1 VTKRVGIL
9 GGGQLGLLLAQSL
22 VRLGCEV
29 SIYEPDADA
38 PACKQTSSAF
48 NGSWTDLSKLEQF
61 FDNCDVVTYEFE
73 NVATDLLFA
82 LQKKKPLMPSAS
94 VLNTT
99 QNRGREKGF
108 MREAGLP
115 HPAYKVVDVSSD
127 LSKAVSS
134 FALPCIAKTTFGG
147 YDGKGQFLL
156 ESEVDVQSLCEK
168 VKLQRLELIL
178 EEKIELDL
186 EVSCIV
192 GRAKDGTEVVFPVFE
207 NQHRDHILDV
217 TLLPA
222 NVPQAVQDKVREI
235 AALSTRKLDVVGLLT
250 VEFFLTKTKPRSEST
265 VVVDGWHILINEF
278 APRPHNSGHITMQA
292 CDLSQFDVLARI
304 LADVP
309 LKQPTM
315 VNEGS
320 FCMANLLG
328 DVWLEQH
335 STRSSS
341 GKVEKLTSTT
351 EPLSL
356 QCLEDFPQVI
366 DVVLYGKKEARAKR
380 KMGHFVLSGKN
391 DGKSPNA
398 LVSVAHKFRAN
409 LCLDMSQRIVHRD
422 S

>member
-1 VTKRVGIL
+1 MTKRIGIL

-29 SIYEPDADA
+29 SVYEPDADA
-38 PACKQTSSAF
+38 PACKQTSSAY

-61 FDNCDVVTYEFE
+61 FEGCDVVTYEFE

-94 VLNTT
+94 VLSTT

-115 HPAYKVVDVSSD
+115 HAEYKVVDVASD
-127 LSKAVSS
+127 LSEALST
-134 FALPCIAKTTFGG
+134 FGLPCIAKTTFGG

-156 ESEVDVQSLCEK
+156 QSEADVKSLCVK
-168 VKLQRLELIL
+168 VKQQPMELIL
-178 EEKIELDL
+178 EEKIALHL

-192 GRAKDGTEVVFPVFE
+192 GRAKDGSEVVFPVFE

-222 NVPQAVQDKVREI
+222 HVPQAVQEKVREI
-235 AALSTRKLDVVGLLT
+235 AALAARKLDVVGLLT

-278 APRPHNSGHITMQA
+278 APRPHNSGHITLQA
-292 CDLSQFDVLARI
+292 CDLSQFDILARI

-309 LKQPTM
+309 LRQPSM
-315 VNEGS
+315 VSDRS

-328 DVWLEQH
+328 DIWLDQH
-335 STRSSS
+335 SKKSPS
-341 GKVEKLTSTT
+341 GEVEKPTSST
-351 EPLSL
+351 ELLSL
-356 QCLEDFPQVI
+356 QCLEKFPHVI

-380 KMGHFVLSGKN
+380 KMGHFVLSGESG
-391 DGKSPNA
+391 DPSSSD
-398 LVSVAHKFRAN
+398 LVSMAHAFRSS
-409 LCLDMSQRIVHRD
+409 LSRP
-422 S
+422 

>member
-1 VTKRVGIL
+1 VTMRVGIL

-29 SIYEPDADA
+29 SVYEPDVDA
-38 PACKQTSSAF
+38 PACRQTSRDF
-48 NGSWTDLSKLEQF
+48 NGSWTDLAKLEQF
-61 FDNCDVVTYEFE
+61 FDSCDVVTYEFE

-108 MREAGLP
+108 MSEAGLP
-115 HPAYKVVDVSSD
+115 HPAYRVVDVSSD
-127 LSKAVSS
+127 LGEAVSD
-134 FALPCIAKTTFGG
+134 FGLPCIAKTTFGG

-156 ESEVDVQSLCEK
+156 QSESDVRALCAK
-168 VKLQRLELIL
+168 VKQQPVELIL
-178 EEKIELDL
+178 EEKIVLDL

-192 GRAKDGTEVVFPVFE
+192 GRAKDGTEIVFPVFE
-207 NQHRDHILDV
+207 NQHEDHILDV

-222 NVPQAVQDKVREI
+222 SVPLVVQDMVREI
-235 AALSTRKLDVVGLLT
+235 AALAARKLDVVGLLT
-250 VEFFLTKTKPRSEST
+250 VEFFLTKTKPRSKST
-265 VVVDGWHILINEF
+265 VVVDGWYILINEF

-309 LKQPTM
+309 LRQPAM
-315 VNEGS
+315 VSDKS

-335 STRSSS
+335 SKKSSS
-341 GKVEKLTSTT
+341 GNLEPVSST

-356 QCLEDFPQVI
+356 RCLERFPQVI

-380 KMGHFVLSGKN
+380 KMGHFVLSVEKGFE
-391 DGKSPNA
+391 SA
-398 LVSVAHKFRAN
+398 SELVSLAHEFRSS
-409 LCLDMSQRIVHRD
+409 LSGD
-422 S
+422 SI